1 MNQPQT
7 QEYPETFNNY
17 INLVNGDV
25 IKILENQI
33 SDFSNFLNNLV
44 EKGDYAYAPGKWT
57 LKELA
62 GHIIDTERIMIYRL
76 TCFARNEKAMLPG
89 FDEDNYVTNSFFK
102 DRSLFSLSME
112 FAALRKANMFL
123 IKTLNDE
130 ELDRIGN
137 ANGKNVSVRALI
149 YILAGHVIHHANII
163 RERYI

>member
-57 LKELA
+57 LKELV
-62 GHIIDTERIMIYRL
+62 GHIIDTERIMVYRL
-76 TCFARNEKAMLPG
+76 VCFARNETAVLPG
-89 FDEDNYVTNSFFK
+89 FDEDSYVTNAFFK
-102 DRSLFSLSME
+102 NRSLFSLSEE
-112 FAALRKANMFL
+112 FIALRKANMFL
-123 IKTLNDE
+123 INTLNEE
-130 ELDRIGN
+130 ELNRMGN

-149 YILAGHVIHHANII
+149 YILAGPVIHHTNII
-163 RERYI
+163 NERYL

>member
-57 LKELA
+57 LKELV
-62 GHIIDTERIMIYRL
+62 GHIVDTERIMVYRL
-76 TCFARNEKAMLPG
+76 VCFARNETAVLPG
-89 FDEDNYVTNSFFK
+89 FDEDSYVTNAFFK
-102 DRSLFSLSME
+102 NRSLFSLSEE
-112 FAALRKANMFL
+112 FIALRKANMFL
-123 IKTLNDE
+123 INTLNEE
-130 ELDRIGN
+130 ELNRMGN

-149 YILAGHVIHHANII
+149 YILAGHVIHHTNII
-163 RERYI
+163 NERYL